1 MVIEWAHM
9 GAFNQFVIEEM
20 AHQFMMGPLL
30 ERKFKLGGF
39 LPFHNLEKER
49 MSLSYAD

>member
-20 AHQFMMGPLL
+20 AHQFMMGPTFGK
-30 ERKFKLGGF
+30 EIQTWGVFAFPQFGKGKNVFKLC
-39 LPFHNLEKER
+39 
-49 MSLSYAD
+49 